1 MNILEKVSPVIEN
14 AARRA
19 DAEKAQAIIAETQKM
34 WDAGESFVSTGFV
47 LDDFYPRQREDDRD
61 EEAEAAARAL
71 ETQLAQLAIDGAMKA
86 ISKDAA
92 LAMCNAL
99 VDADPFAAIK
109 IYGIEMPI
117 TEFARRWN
125 AVNQDD
131 KVYLAPAFEK

>member
-125 AVNQDD
+125 TVHQDD